1 MLLKSFLKRHTHFK
15 HLTEP
20 DLNTLAQAIY
30 VEEKPTETLLVQEGK
45 LGKDLYILVEG
56 EVKVLRYNPLTGESE
71 ELKTIQPGEM
81 FGLLSLA
88 DHLPAVAS
96 CVAHGPIKV
105 GILPRTGYNFLSK
118 SAAPIALGF
127 QLAVAEQLASDIRH
141 RNNTL
146 RGLLR

>member
-1 MLLKSFLKRHTHFK
+1 MLLKSFLKLHTHFK

-30 VEEKPTETLLVQEGK
+30 VEEKPADALLVQEGR

-56 EVKVLRYNPLTGESE
+56 EVKVMRYNPLTGESE

-105 GILPRTGYNFLSK
+105 GILPRTGYNFLTK

-146 RGLLR
+146 RGLLH

>member
-1 MLLKSFLKRHTHFK
+1 MLLKSFLKRHSSFK
-15 HLTEP
+15 HLAEP
-20 DLNTLAQAIY
+20 DLDALAHAFY
-30 VEEKPTETLLVQEGK
+30 VEDRPAEHLLVQEGK
-45 LGKDLYILVEG
+45 RGKNLYILVEG
-56 EVKVLRYNPLTGESE
+56 EVRVTRYNPITGESE
-71 ELKTIQPGEM
+71 ELKMIKPGEM

-96 CVAHGPIKV
+96 CVAHGPVKV
-105 GILPRTGYNFLSK
+105 GILPRTGYDILSK

-127 QLAVAEQLASDIRH
+127 QLAMAEQLASDIRY

>member
-1 MLLKSFLKRHTHFK
+1 MLLKSFLKRQTSFK
-15 HLTEP
+15 HLNEP

-30 VEEKPTETLLVQEGK
+30 IEERPSDYLLVQEGR

-56 EVKVLRYNPLTGESE
+56 EVKSMRYNPLTGESE

-105 GILPRTGYNFLSK
+105 GIMPRTGYNFLSK

>member
-1 MLLKSFLKRHTHFK
+1 MLLKSFLKRQSYFK

-20 DLNTLAQAIY
+20 DLDALARAIY
-30 VEEKPTETLLVQEGK
+30 VEDRPDGYLFVQEGR
-45 LGKDLYILVEG
+45 LGKEMYILVEG
-56 EVKVLRYNPLTGESE
+56 EVKIMRYNPMTSESE
-71 ELKTIQPGEM
+71 ELKLLKPGEM
-81 FGLLSLA
+81 FGVLSLE

-96 CVAHGPIKV
+96 CVAHGPVKV
-105 GILPRTGYNFLSK
+105 GVLPRAGYNLLSK
-118 SAAPIALGF
+118 SVAPVALGF

>member
-1 MLLKSFLKRHTHFK
+1 MLLKSFLKCQSNFK

-20 DLNTLAQAIY
+20 DLDALAHAFY
-30 VEEKPTETLLVQEGK
+30 VEDRPAGYLLIQEGK
-45 LGKDLYILVEG
+45 PGKNLYILVEG
-56 EVKVLRYNPLTGESE
+56 EVKVSRYNPLTGESE
-71 ELKTIQPGEM
+71 ELKMIQAGEM

-88 DHLPAVAS
+88 DHQPAVAS
-96 CVAHGPIKV
+96 CVAHGPVKV
-105 GILPRTGYNFLSK
+105 GILLRTGYNVLSK

-127 QLAVAEQLASDIRH
+127 QLAMAEQLASDIRH

>member
-1 MLLKSFLKRHTHFK
+1 MLLKSFLKCQSNFK
-15 HLTEP
+15 HLPEP
-20 DLNTLAQAIY
+20 DLEALARAFY
-30 VEEKPTETLLVQEGK
+30 VEDRPSEHLLVQEGK

-56 EVKVLRYNPLTGESE
+56 EVKVTRYNPITGESE
-71 ELKTIQPGEM
+71 ELKTIKPGEM

-96 CVAHGPIKV
+96 CVAHGPVKV
-105 GILPRTGYNFLSK
+105 GILPRTGYNLLSK

-127 QLAVAEQLASDIRH
+127 QLAMAEQLASDIRS
-141 RNNTL
+141 RNDTL

>member
-1 MLLKSFLKRHTHFK
+1 MLLKSFLKQHTNFK

-30 VEEKPTETLLVQEGK
+30 VEERPDGYLLVQEGK
-45 LGKDLYILVEG
+45 FGKDLHVLIEG
-56 EVKVLRYNPLTGESE
+56 EVKVMRYNPITGESE
-71 ELKTIQPGEM
+71 ELKSIRPGEM

-105 GILPRTGYNFLSK
+105 GILPRTGYNFLTK

>member
-1 MLLKSFLKRHTHFK
+1 MLLKSFLKCQTSFK
-15 HLTEP
+15 HLNEP

-30 VEEKPTETLLVQEGK
+30 IEERPSDYLLVQEGR
-45 LGKDLYILVEG
+45 LVKDLYILVEG
-56 EVKVLRYNPLTGESE
+56 EVKVTRYNPLTGESE
-71 ELKTIQPGEM
+71 ELKTIQPGEI

-105 GILPRTGYNFLSK
+105 GIMPRAGYNILSK

>member
-1 MLLKSFLKRHTHFK
+1 MLLKSFLKCRSNFK

-20 DLNTLAQAIY
+20 DLDALAHAFY
-30 VEEKPTETLLVQEGK
+30 VEDRPAESLLVQEGK
-45 LGKDLYILVEG
+45 LGKDLYILLEG
-56 EVKVLRYNPLTGESE
+56 EVKVMRYNPLTGESE
-71 ELKTIQPGEM
+71 ELKSIKPGEM
-81 FGLLSLA
+81 FGLLSLE
-88 DHLPAVAS
+88 DHQPAVAS
-96 CVAHGPIKV
+96 CVAKGAVKV

-127 QLAVAEQLASDIRH
+127 QLAIAEQLASDIRS

>member
-1 MLLKSFLKRHTHFK
+1 MLLKSFLKCQSNFK
-15 HLTEP
+15 HLTES
-20 DLNTLAQAIY
+20 DLDALAHAFYI
-30 VEEKPTETLLVQEGK
+30 EDRPAEHLLVREGK

-56 EVKVLRYNPLTGESE
+56 EVKVMRYNPLTGESE
-71 ELKTIQPGEM
+71 ELKRIKPGEL
-81 FGLLSLA
+81 FGLLSLT

-96 CVAHGPIKV
+96 CVAHGPVKV

-127 QLAVAEQLASDIRH
+127 QIAMAEQLASDIRS

-146 RGLLR
+146 RSLLR

>member
-1 MLLKSFLKRHTHFK
+1 MLLKSFLKCQSSFK

-20 DLNTLAQAIY
+20 DLDALAQAIY
-30 VEEKPTETLLVQEGK
+30 IEDRPTEALLVQEGK

-56 EVKVLRYNPLTGESE
+56 VVKVMRYNPLTGESE
-71 ELKTIQPGEM
+71 ELKMIKPGEM

-88 DHLPAVAS
+88 DHHPAGAS
-96 CVAHGPIKV
+96 CVAHGSVKV
-105 GILPRTGYNFLSK
+105 GILPQTGYNFLSK

-127 QLAVAEQLASDIRH
+127 QLAVAEQLAADIRH